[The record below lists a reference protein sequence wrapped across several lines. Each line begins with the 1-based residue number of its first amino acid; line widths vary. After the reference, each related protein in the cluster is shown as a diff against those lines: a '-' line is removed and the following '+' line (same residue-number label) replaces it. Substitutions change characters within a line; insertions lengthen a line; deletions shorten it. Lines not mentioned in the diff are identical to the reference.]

1 MPSLFLPFAQ
11 EIASEE
17 RDEYFL
23 LLCSWWSRNHKEKNG
38 AMVSFDVGR
47 KLEEEELSWGLNS

>member
-1 MPSLFLPFAQ
+1 MPSLFLPFTQ

-38 AMVSFDVGR
+38 GLGFLLGGR
-47 KLEEEELSWGLNS
+47 NLEVEELL